1 MKYEMDNARWDS
13 IKGYLG
19 KAWNNPEKYPDKA
32 LLLSLNEKEMSQI
45 FTKKRLELIRAV
57 QARKPKNATELS
69 KKLNRKLSAVL
80 RDLELLEKFRIV
92 ELEKKGK
99 NIIPRVQKNVLII
112 PLIEIEAKELATI
125 AAR

>member
-1 MKYEMDNARWDS
+1 MKYEMEDARWDS

-19 KAWNNPEKYPDKA
+19 KVWESPGKYPDKA

-57 QARKPKNATELS
+57 QSRKPKNATELS
-69 KKLNRKLSAVL
+69 KKVNRKLSAVL

-99 NIIPRVQKNVLII
+99 NIVPKITQKVLVI
-112 PLIEIEAKELATI
+112 PLVKIEAKELAAIT
-125 AAR
+125 AR